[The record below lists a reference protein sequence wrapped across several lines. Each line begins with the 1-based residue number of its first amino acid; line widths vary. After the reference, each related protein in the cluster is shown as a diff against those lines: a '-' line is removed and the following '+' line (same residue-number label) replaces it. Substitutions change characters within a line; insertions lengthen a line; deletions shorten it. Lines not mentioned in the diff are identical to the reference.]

1 MRRSSAEDV
10 WGSET
15 TPHEALMTAHVT
27 VPVST
32 LRECRGGGRR
42 GAEGLRELSGLLTE
56 VLEEKLLKEKQPMDF
71 IYIYIKSKTHP

>member
-1 MRRSSAEDV
+1 MPEFRADRKRRMRRSSAEDV

-32 LRECRGGGRR
+32 LRECAAAR
-42 GAEGLRELSGLLTE
+42 ASLDAHQEC
-56 VLEEKLLKEKQPMDF
+56 
-71 IYIYIKSKTHP
+71 